1 MLKSHPTIR
10 ERLTYSA
17 FGPSDPLIGKIVS
30 GGGRPEEE
38 VLYGPIPISW
48 LTKAVEISGTALW
61 LGLVIWHVSKMR
73 KGQVSL
79 TPTVC
84 QKYHLI
90 HRTVQRL
97 LRQLETA
104 GLVSV
109 DRKPSQAPRVSVILP
124 GAKKPTR
131 IRRVK

>member
-1 MLKSHPTIR
+1 MKLQNPIR
-10 ERLTYSA
+10 EKLFYSA
-17 FGPSDPLIGKIVS
+17 FGPTDPLLGKVVTS
-30 GGGRPEEE
+30 GNRPEEE
-38 VLYGPIPISW
+38 ILYGPIPISW

-73 KGQVSL
+73 KGPASL
-79 TPTVC
+79 TTFIC
-84 QKYHLI
+84 QKYHLD
-90 HRTVQRL
+90 HRTMRRL
-97 LRQLETA
+97 LPQLEA
-104 GLVSV
+104 SGLVLV